1 MRRTLAACTAGL
13 LLLSI
18 GPHGPAIAATVAQGG
33 DAAQAGTNGASGPP
47 KRPPKIIPKPDPA
60 PPVIKP
66 PPAPKPK
73 PKPKPEGPKL
83 AFAGIWTLHVD
94 CGFTFTT
101 TLVID
106 VATKSEVRGQ
116 TLLLLGHGA
125 VLSGSF
131 SGTAATFLEQYP
143 ADHGQ
148 YSHWVAELSAD
159 GKAVSGHYTS
169 DKLCT
174 FSGTRRE

>member
-1 MRRTLAACTAGL
+1 MLEHRAAIAFMTVLVLLAAG
-13 LLLSI
+13 
-18 GPHGPAIAATVAQGG
+18 GQAI
-33 DAAQAGTNGASGPP
+33 AQAGGGPSHSGTPGASGP
-47 KRPPKIIPKPDPA
+47 RIGPPKTRPE
-60 PPVIKP
+60 PVTPIVKP

-73 PKPKPEGPKL
+73 PKPEKPAL
-83 AFAGIWTLHVD
+83 AFAGIWNLHVD

-106 VATKSEVRGQ
+106 VATKTEVRGQ

-131 SGTAATFLEQYP
+131 AGTTATFTEQYP

-148 YSHWVAELSAD
+148 IAHWVAELSAD
-159 GKAVSGHYTS
+159 GNAVTGHYTS

-174 FSGTRRE
+174 FIGTKRD